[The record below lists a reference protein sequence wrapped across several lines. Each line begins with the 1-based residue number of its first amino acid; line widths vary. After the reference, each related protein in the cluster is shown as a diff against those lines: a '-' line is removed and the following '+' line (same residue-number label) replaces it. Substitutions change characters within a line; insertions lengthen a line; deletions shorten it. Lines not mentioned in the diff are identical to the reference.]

1 MTSELGGS
9 SFVEVGAM
17 GERIPSFF
25 WGPTAKQ
32 QRTWLR
38 QGSGWWVIMQI
49 AWCDDAVIMQIAWR
63 DDAVIMQITWRDDY
77 WAVQASLC

>member
-38 QGSGWWVIMQI
+38 QGSGW
-49 AWCDDAVIMQIAWR
+49 
-63 DDAVIMQITWRDDY
+63 
-77 WAVQASLC
+77 